1 MGCFLYALLMLTFV
15 AMFIKVIF
23 RADKTTGRQVSQYR
37 LCESYRIDNMVRHQT
52 ILHLGSLPELPC
64 VEQKRA
70 LAIRINELVKQSH
83 TGSQPLFAPEPQVER
98 LALHFF
104 GQIKEKERL
113 DIAAGKD
120 YHRIDT
126 DTIGN
131 KDVRETGA
139 EWLCLQAM
147 EQLGISTLLAQQ
159 GWKSEAI
166 QLALTHLASRA
177 VYPASEL
184 QTSRWIQQ
192 NSAICELTG
201 YPSAKITKDKLYN
214 ITHRLYD
221 VKDALEKHL
230 GQRTNELFDLDDK
243 IIIYDLT
250 NTYFEGSMRNSQ
262 LAKFGRS
269 KEKRSDA
276 RLIVLALVVNKEG
289 FLKYSQI
296 FEGNMADSG
305 SLEKIIDELSIRT
318 SATGRRPVVVMD
330 AGISSE
336 KNLALLKSKG
346 FDYMCVSRS
355 GLQKYKVDT
364 TTTPVLVT
372 DNHNQPITLHK
383 ATVAGSTDNWL
394 QVYSEAKVLKESGM
408 NNRFVERFEL
418 GLNQIKASINKKSG
432 VKKQEKVWERIGR
445 LKSKYASIGKHYA
458 ITTDA
463 DKKGMVT
470 SIDWHQKPA
479 DKKEGYYLL
488 RTTLNNNEELVQWF
502 IYNTIREIEAT
513 FRVLKT
519 DLDLRPVYH
528 KTDQAAMAHLH
539 LGLLAYWVV
548 NTIRHQLKQKGISS
562 QWKEIVRTMNTQKLV
577 TTEMVN
583 EYDQKIIIRQCSE
596 PNFAVE
602 KIYQALNYKKRPPV
616 KTKSVVPLNPN
627 KKNETTHKP
636 LFCDG

>member
-1 MGCFLYALLMLTFV
+1 MTTFV

-23 RADKTTGRQVSQYR
+23 RSDKATGRRVSQYR
-37 LCESYRIDNMVRHQT
+37 LCESYRGENMVRHQT
-52 ILHLGSLPELPC
+52 ILHLGSLPELPAL
-64 VEQKRA
+64 EQKRA

-83 TGSQPLFAPEPQVER
+83 NGSQALFEPEPVVET
-98 LALHFF
+98 LVLHFF
-104 GQIKEKERL
+104 VQIKEKERL

-126 DTIGN
+126 DTIRN

-147 EQLGISTLLAQQ
+147 EQLGIGGFLAQQ
-159 GWKSEAI
+159 GWESEAI
-166 QLALTHLASRA
+166 KLALTHLASRA

-201 YPSAKITKDKLYN
+201 YPLAKITKDKLYG
-214 ITHRLYD
+214 ITHQLYT

-250 NTYFEGSMRNSQ
+250 NTYFEGSMRSSQ
-262 LAKFGRS
+262 LARFGRS

-296 FEGNMADSG
+296 FEGNMADSS

-318 SATGRRPVVVMD
+318 STTGRRPVVVMD
-330 AGISSE
+330 AGIASE
-336 KNLALLKSKG
+336 KKLGLLKSKG

-355 GLQKYKVDT
+355 GLQKYKVDST
-364 TTTPVLVT
+364 ATAVVVK
-372 DNHNQPITLHK
+372 DNKDQPITLHK
-383 ATVAGSTDNWL
+383 ATVTGSTDNWL
-394 QVYSEAKVLKESGM
+394 QVYSGAKLLKESGM
-408 NNRFVERFEL
+408 NSRFTERFEL
-418 GLNQIKASINKKSG
+418 GLNEIKASISKKGG

-445 LKSKYASIGKHYA
+445 LKSKYASVSKHYV
-458 ITTDA
+458 IITDA
-463 DKKGMVT
+463 DKKGLVT
-470 SIDWHQKPA
+470 AMQWHHKPA
-479 DKKEGYYLL
+479 DNKEGYYLL
-488 RTTLNNNEELVQWF
+488 RTTLNNNNESVQWL
-502 IYNTIREIEAT
+502 IYNTIREIEAI
-513 FRVLKT
+513 FRILKT

-539 LGLLAYWVV
+539 LGLLAYRVV
-548 NTIRHQLKQKGISS
+548 NTIRHQLKPKGITS

-577 TTEMVN
+577 TTTMVN

-596 PNFAVE
+596 PIIAVE
-602 KIYQALNYKKRPPV
+602 KIYHALNYKKKPPV

-627 KKNETTHKP
+627 KKNESIDKHTS
-636 LFCDG
+636 CDG